1 LTRIAEDKI
10 NFMGIEMIY
19 KDLIAIMRAI
29 EQAKA
34 EVRELLK
41 KDDMK

>member
-1 LTRIAEDKI
+1 
-10 NFMGIEMIY
+10 MGIEMTY

-29 EQAKA
+29 EQAKTA
-34 EVRELLK
+34 IKELLK

>member
-1 LTRIAEDKI
+1 
-10 NFMGIEMIY
+10 MGIKMTH
-19 KDLIAIMRAI
+19 KDLIAIMRAV

-34 EVRELLK
+34 AIKELLK

>member
-1 LTRIAEDKI
+1 
-10 NFMGIEMIY
+10 MGIKMTY
-19 KDLIAIMRAI
+19 KDLSAIMRAI

-34 EVRELLK
+34 TIKELLK